1 MFPIHGLERVSNWF
15 RGVSEPFARP
25 LSAQALRI
33 ILIIMP
39 GAVLISKGFW
49 PCLLALWAF
58 ASWIIP
64 ILYREL
70 LKSQSLHQEASA
82 RAASAESSLRQGA
95 AQRLGLELELQRR
108 LNLEHQIQTMQ
119 GALQEA
125 NEEILKITIALQEA
139 ARELRKERDRKKPDP
154 TAGNPNPV
162 FRRVG
167 LDPSAPRFAVE
178 AVRKAYR
185 RALHPDLQPEE
196 RKAEAEKRFKE
207 SEQVFDEIWKLRG
220 FRR

>member
-25 LSAQALRI
+25 LSAQALRN

-70 LKSQSLHQEASA
+70 LRSRSLHQEVSA
-82 RAASAESSLRQGA
+82 RAWAADSSLRQAA

-119 GALQEA
+119 GALQKA
-125 NEEILKITIALQEA
+125 NEEILKITIELQKTEG
-139 ARELRKERDRKKPDP
+139 ELRKERGRKKPDP
-154 TAGNPNPV
+154 TAPNPV
-162 FRRVG
+162 FRRVE
-167 LDPSAPRFAVE
+167 LDPNAARFAIE

-185 RALHPDLQPEE
+185 KNLHPDLQPVE
-196 RKAEAEKRFKE
+196 RKAEAERRFKE
-207 SEQVFDEIWKLRG
+207 CEQVFDEIWKLRG
-220 FRR
+220 FQR

>member
-1 MFPIHGLERVSNWF
+1 MFYRPALAFDWLRRSLEPV
-15 RGVSEPFARP
+15 FARP
-25 LSAQALRI
+25 MS
-33 ILIIMP
+33 P
-39 GAVLISKGFW
+39 GAQRVIIIAAPVLVLISQGPLW
-49 PCLLALWAF
+49 TLLCLWGF

-64 ILYREL
+64 GLYREL
-70 LKSQSLHQEASA
+70 LRSHSLHQEASE
-82 RAASAESSLRQGA
+82 RAWVAESSLRQA
-95 AQRLGLELELQRR
+95 AGQRWHLERELQRR
-108 LNLEHQIQTMQ
+108 CKLDGQLQAAQS
-119 GALQEA
+119 ALQEA
-125 NEEILKITIALQEA
+125 NEAILKITIELQKTEG
-139 ARELRKERDRKKPDP
+139 ELRKERDRKKPDP

-185 RALHPDLQPEE
+185 KNLHPDLQPVE
-196 RKAEAEKRFKE
+196 RKEEAERRFKE

>member
-1 MFPIHGLERVSNWF
+1 MSPR
-15 RGVSEPFARP
+15 
-25 LSAQALRI
+25 ALRVI
-33 ILIIMP
+33 IIAAP
-39 GAVLISKGFW
+39 VLVLYSQGTLRTLLCLWGF
-49 PCLLALWAF
+49 AI
-58 ASWIIP
+58 WIIP

-70 LKSQSLHQEASA
+70 LRSHSLHQEVSA
-82 RAASAESSLRQGA
+82 RAAAAESCLRQAA
-95 AQRLGLELELQRR
+95 AQRRGLELELQRR
-108 LNLEHQIQTMQ
+108 LNLEHLIQTTQ
-119 GALQEA
+119 SALQEA
-125 NEEILKITIALQEA
+125 NEEILKITIALQKTED
-139 ARELRKERDRKKPDP
+139 ELRKERDRKKPDP

-185 RALHPDLQPEE
+185 KNLHPDLQPVE
-196 RKAEAEKRFKE
+196 RKEEAERRFKE

>member
-1 MFPIHGLERVSNWF
+1 
-15 RGVSEPFARP
+15 
-25 LSAQALRI
+25 
-33 ILIIMP
+33 MP

-70 LKSQSLHQEASA
+70 LRSRSLHQEMSA
-82 RAASAESSLRQGA
+82 RAWAADSSLRQAA

-108 LNLEHQIQTMQ
+108 FNLEHQIQTMQ

-125 NEEILKITIALQEA
+125 NEEILRITIELQKTEG
-139 ARELRKERDRKKPDP
+139 ELRKERTRKRPNP
-154 TAGNPNPV
+154 TSGNPNPV

-167 LDPSAPRFAVE
+167 LDPNAPRFVVE
-178 AVRKAYR
+178 SVRKAYR
-185 RALHPDLQPEE
+185 RNLHPDLQPVE
-196 RKAEAEKRFKE
+196 RKEEAEKRFKE
-207 SEQVFDEIWKLRG
+207 SEQVFDAIWKLRG
-220 FRR
+220 FQR